1 MFLHSKKYR
10 KILSIICVLVIIIAV
25 FTNLK
30 WIGKFIYPL
39 YYEDYIK
46 KYSYKYNIDP
56 ILVASIIKVESKY
69 YKEAKSYRGAKG
81 LMQISPIT
89 GRWAAKEIGILN
101 YNEDCLYDPEINIMI
116 GCWYLNKLKK
126 QFDNDIKLVLTAY
139 NGGSGNVEK
148 WLKNP
153 IYSSDGRKLDE
164 IPFIETKQY
173 VKKVLKTYKIYK
185 FLYKDILIDEI

>member
-1 MFLHSKKYR
+1 MYLKKYR
-10 KILSIICVLVIIIAV
+10 IILSIICALVIIIAV

-30 WIGKFIYPL
+30 WIGKIIYPL
-39 YYEDYIK
+39 YYKDYIK
-46 KYSYKYNIDP
+46 KYSYQYNIDP

-69 YKEAKSYRGAKG
+69 YKDAKSYRGAKG

-89 GRWAAKEIGILN
+89 GKWASKEIGITN
-101 YNEDCLYDPEINIMI
+101 YNEDSLYNPEINIMI
-116 GCWYLNKLKK
+116 GCWYLNKLHK
-126 QFDNDIKLVLTAY
+126 QFNNDIKLVLTAY

-153 IYSSDGRKLDE
+153 MYSSDGKRLDK
-164 IPFIETKQY
+164 IPFTETKEY

-185 FLYKDILIDEI
+185 FLYEDIL

>member
-1 MFLHSKKYR
+1 MPYKKYK
-10 KILSIICVLVIIIAV
+10 KILSIICILAIIIAV

-30 WIGKFIYPL
+30 WVGKIIYPL

-46 KYSYKYNIDP
+46 KYSYQYNIDP

-69 YKEAKSYRGAKG
+69 YKNAKSHRGAKG

-89 GRWAAKEIGILN
+89 GRWAAKEIGILD
-101 YNEDCLYDPEINIMI
+101 YNEDYLYDPEINIMI
-116 GCWYLNKLKK
+116 GCWYLDKLHK
-126 QFDNDIKLVLTAY
+126 QFNNDIKLVLTAY

-153 IYSSDGRKLDE
+153 MYSSDGKKLDQ
-164 IPFIETKQY
+164 IPFTETKEY
-173 VKKVLKTYKIYK
+173 VEKVLKTYKIYR
-185 FLYKDILIDEI
+185 FLYKDIL